1 MRAVINDS
9 PDMDYANA
17 EEKRLGF
24 DNFSRLH
31 YFLRCVFPE
40 GNFLSTRFVGSVE
53 LRHPGFLHD
62 SSCRGAIA
70 ERRALEIKSGAATP
84 QAQSNAACAANTG

>member
-1 MRAVINDS
+1 MRTVINDS
-9 PDMDYANA
+9 PDMDYAND

-31 YFLRCVFPE
+31 YFLCCVFPE
-40 GNFLSTRFVGSVE
+40 GDFLSTRFVRSVE
-53 LRHPGFLHD
+53 LRRPVCLYN
-62 SSCRGAIA
+62 SSRRGAIA

-84 QAQSNAACAANTG
+84 QAQYNAACVANTG